1 MSEVK
6 IHKKWLRTTETTP
19 RVEKEQPVR
28 HGIEPLLCDACKRGF
43 IPANGAQVYCTA
55 PNCVR
60 DRATKRQQERRRL
73 QQMLAEADQKRQ
85 EYDAIGKAQMAE
97 AKRAFRETR
106 GLS

>member
-1 MSEVK
+1 MK
-6 IHKKWLRTTETTP
+6 IHANWLRTTEPTP

-43 IPANGAQVYCTA
+43 VPTNGAQVYCTA

-73 QQMLAEADQKRQ
+73 QQMMEDAERKKQ
-85 EYDAIGKAQMAE
+85 EYNAIGKAQITAV
-97 AKRAFRETR
+97 KRAFRETKGR
-106 GLS
+106 D